1 MTEPST
7 ARPTQSPRAANGTSG
22 RGSARRHAAGGGRI
36 LAAGLST
43 AAALVF
49 TGTIANAARSAS
61 PTDTP
66 NAPAPITV
74 HVVLTDGRTVDTTV
88 AAPPTLAAAP
98 AALPA
103 SARSRAS

>member
-1 MTEPST
+1 MTEPT
-7 ARPTQSPRAANGTSG
+7 TVRPTPSTRAAHGATG
-22 RGSARRHAAGGGRI
+22 RGPARRHAAGGGRI

-49 TGTIANAARSAS
+49 TGTIANAARSAP
-61 PTDTP
+61 PTDTS
-66 NAPAPITV
+66 NAPTPITV
-74 HVVLTDGRTVDTTV
+74 HVVLSDGRAVDTTV
-88 AAPPTLAAAP
+88 AAPPIVAAAP